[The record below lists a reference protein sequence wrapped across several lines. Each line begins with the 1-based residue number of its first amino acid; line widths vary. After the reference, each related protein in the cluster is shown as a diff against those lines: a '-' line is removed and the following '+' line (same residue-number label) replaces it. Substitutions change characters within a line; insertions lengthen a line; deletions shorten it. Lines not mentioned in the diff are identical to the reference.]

1 MKAATALTGEKNSR
15 AAGRDLLEQLKAGL
29 GDEPSAIILFAAPT
43 YDHVDLLDEMV
54 SASDALL
61 VGASSAGEFVNQRR
75 GDGLACALG
84 LRGGEDVSFTA
95 SAASGLREEP
105 AKAARNLVRQFRG
118 LEYDSKPHRSA
129 LVMADALA
137 GHADVLV
144 EELTI
149 ATSGQYQFFGGGA
162 GDNAQFRRT
171 SVFLGREVLNDA
183 AVALEILSEKP
194 VGVGVQH
201 GWTPASGALRATDA
215 EGSRLIG
222 INGFP
227 AVGAFEAHAKATSQR
242 FDRNDPIPFFLHN
255 VIGIDTGAGHRIRV
269 PLAIEDDGSII
280 CAAEIPRGSIIHIMK
295 ASSSSTIGAAEA
307 AVESALAAMGPHKV
321 GAAVFFDC
329 VATRLRMGQAFED
342 ELEGV
347 RKRLLGAQ
355 VMGCN
360 THGQIARAPGQFEG
374 FHNCTAVV
382 CLLPS

>member
-1 MKAATALTGEKNSR
+1 MEAATALTGEKDSR
-15 AAGRDLLEQLKAGL
+15 AAGGDLLEQLRAGL
-29 GDEPSAIILFAAPT
+29 GDEPSAIVLFAAPT
-43 YDHVDLLDEMV
+43 YDHVDLLDQIV
-54 SASDALL
+54 SGSDALL
-61 VGASSAGEFVNQRR
+61 VGASSAGEFVNQHR

-84 LRGGEDVSFTA
+84 LTGDDVLFTA
-95 SAASGLREEP
+95 SAASRLRDEP
-105 AKAARNLVRQFRG
+105 GAAARKLAGQFRG
-118 LEYDSKPHRSA
+118 LEYASKPHRSA
-129 LVMADALA
+129 LVMTDALA

-144 EELTI
+144 EEMTV

-162 GDNAQFRRT
+162 GDNAQFSRT
-171 SVFLGREVLNDA
+171 SVFLGRQVLNDA

-194 VGVGVQH
+194 LGVGVQH
-201 GWTPASGALRATDA
+201 GWTPASEALRATDA
-215 EGSRLIG
+215 EGSRLVG

-227 AVGAFEAHAKATSQR
+227 AVVAFEVHANATRQK
-242 FDRNDPIPFFLHN
+242 FDRHDPIPFFLHN

-269 PLAIEDDGSII
+269 PLAIKEDGSII

-295 ASSSSTIGAAEA
+295 ASSSSTVGAAES
-307 AVESALAAMGPHKV
+307 AVESALAAMGPHKP
-321 GAAVFFDC
+321 GAAIFFDC

-347 RKRLLGAQ
+347 RRRLFGAQ
-355 VMGCN
+355 LMGCN

>member
-1 MKAATALTGEKNSR
+1 MKAATALTSQKDSR
-15 AAGRDLLEQLKAGL
+15 AAGRDLLEQLKVGL
-29 GDEPSAIILFAAPT
+29 RDEPSAIVLFAAPT
-43 YDHVDLLDEMV
+43 YDHVDLLDQIV
-54 SASDALL
+54 SSSKALL

-75 GDGLACALG
+75 GAGLACALG
-84 LRGGEDVSFTA
+84 LAGDDATFAA

-105 AKAARNLVRQFRG
+105 VAAARKLAGQFRG

-129 LVMADALA
+129 LVMTDALA

-144 EELTI
+144 EEMTV
-149 ATSGQYQFFGGGA
+149 ATSGRYQFFGGGA
-162 GDNAQFRRT
+162 GDNAQFSRT
-171 SVFLGREVLNDA
+171 SVFLGTDVLNDA

-194 VGVGVQH
+194 LGVGVQH
-201 GWTPASGALRATDA
+201 GWTPASQALRATDA

-227 AVGAFEAHAKATSQR
+227 ALGAFEAHAKATNQK

-269 PLAIEDDGSII
+269 PLAVKEDGSVI

-295 ASSSSTIGAAEA
+295 ASSSSTVGAAEA
-307 AVESALAAMGPHKV
+307 AVESALAAMGAHKPS
-321 GAAVFFDC
+321 AAIFFDC

-347 RKRLLGAQ
+347 RKRLFGAQ
-355 VMGCN
+355 LMGCN